1 VWISVNIFKPT
12 CIAHPA
18 HKCEPLQINII
29 ADHHI
34 YVLDF
39 MAQPLTS
46 LSLPG
51 TQGNVLHLPLFSFC
65 TLT

>member
-1 VWISVNIFKPT
+1 MRKYRLFSLARHGDASISVNISKPDF
-12 CIAHPA
+12 IAHPA

-39 MAQPLTS
+39 MA
-46 LSLPG
+46 
-51 TQGNVLHLPLFSFC
+51 
-65 TLT
+65 